1 VSAAIGR
8 SVCIEVVPLGQMDY
22 PKAIARMDTRVA
34 ARKREEAGDAL
45 LLVEH
50 PPVITVGK
58 RGDIGN
64 LVATEEVLARKG
76 VTLHHTSRGGDIT
89 FHGPGQLVG
98 YPVLDIRARGLGA
111 RDYVDRVEET
121 LIRTLSRLGVENA
134 ERMTGRTGVWVEGAK
149 VAAIGV
155 HVSRGVTSHG
165 FALNVCTDL
174 SWFDLIVPC
183 GIAAPVTSV
192 TQLRDT
198 PTTIEEVT
206 PILVAEIGEIFD
218 SRMVR

>member
-8 SVCIEVVPLGQMDY
+8 SVCIEVVSLGQMDY
-22 PKAIARMDTRVA
+22 PEAIARMDTRVA

-98 YPVLDIRARGLGA
+98 YPVLDIRSRGLGA

-121 LIRTLSRLGVENA
+121 LIRTLSRLGVESA

>member
-1 VSAAIGR
+1 MSAAIGR
-8 SVCIEVVPLGQMDY
+8 SVCIEVVSLGQMDY
-22 PKAIARMDTRVA
+22 PEAIARMDTRVA

-98 YPVLDIRARGLGA
+98 YPVLDIRSRGLGA

-121 LIRTLSRLGVENA
+121 LIRTLSRLGVESA